1 MMYINGH
8 WENVDTLQ
16 DIARVIR
23 EYYNP
28 ELANEME
35 EQVQEIIDHLNNE
48 IDQLHEEIYALKYYD
63 YDYDDICCDD

>member
-35 EQVQEIIDHLNNE
+35 EQVQEMIDHLNNE

-63 YDYDDICCDD
+63 YDYDDICCED

>member
-23 EYYNP
+23 EYYNH

-63 YDYDDICCDD
+63 YDYDDICCED

>member
-35 EQVQEIIDHLNNE
+35 EQVQEMVDHLNNE
-48 IDQLHEEIYALKYYD
+48 IEQLHEEIYALKYYD

>member
-1 MMYINGH
+1 MYINGH

-35 EQVQEIIDHLNNE
+35 EQVQEMIDHLNNE

-63 YDYDDICCDD
+63 YDYDDICCED